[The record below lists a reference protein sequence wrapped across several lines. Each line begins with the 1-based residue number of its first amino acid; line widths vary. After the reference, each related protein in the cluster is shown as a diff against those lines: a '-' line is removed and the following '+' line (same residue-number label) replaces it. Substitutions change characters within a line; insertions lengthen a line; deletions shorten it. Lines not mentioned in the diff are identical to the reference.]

1 MRKTPKI
8 LIIVLALL
16 IGGGTGVFFIVGFAT
31 LGTID
36 ESFTFHYQAVPSSI
50 EELNLDIGIGA
61 IDIRYNT
68 SNTPYIVRIDV
79 DMRLS
84 GLFMSG
90 MGYADFF
97 GPPTSWWQNGTF
109 PPILFRLRQLPHLW
123 LNPASWFKLAH
134 IEINVTLR
142 NDVIYNINAGSG
154 TGSIRL
160 VTPSNVILDDVDL
173 GSGTGS
179 IYMSVSEN
187 TTIQEKVN
195 LDAGTGSISLYGK
208 NTNFTNGLL
217 LDAGTGS
224 IIANLSNSVI
234 GGNIG
239 LSSGTGSIDFR
250 IYHTEYTQNCNWA
263 ISAGTGGIFVG
274 INQHGLMG
282 ANVTGNINTGTGTIN
297 LQYIDTSSSVGASF
311 FGSTGTGSF
320 NRVNTLGFIPG
331 SNPFNS
337 LDFPTTYNYDLN
349 LDTGT
354 GNINV
359 DGSST

>member
-1 MRKTPKI
+1 MRKLPKV
-8 LIIVLALL
+8 LIIVLSLV
-16 IGGGTGVFFIVGFAT
+16 IGGGIGVFFIVGFAT

-36 ESFTFHYQAVPSSI
+36 ESFTFLYQDVPSSI

-61 IDIRYNT
+61 VDIKYNT
-68 SNTPYIVRIDV
+68 SNTPYIVKIDV
-79 DMRLS
+79 DMKLS
-84 GLFMSG
+84 GLFMST
-90 MGYADFF
+90 MGYADLF
-97 GPPTSWWQNGTF
+97 GPTTSWWQNETF
-109 PPILFRLRQLPHLW
+109 PPILFRLKQLPNVW
-123 LNPASWFKLAH
+123 INPASWFKFAN

-142 NDVIYNINAGSG
+142 TDVVHNINAVTG

-160 VTPSNVILDDVDL
+160 ITPNNVILDDVDL
-173 GSGTGS
+173 SSGTGS

-187 TTIQEKVN
+187 NSIQDTLN
-195 LDAGTGSISLYGK
+195 LDAGTGSISLYGRRS
-208 NTNFTNGLL
+208 NFTNGLL
-217 LDAGTGS
+217 IETGTGS
-224 IIANLSNSVI
+224 LIANLSNSIV

-250 IYHTEYTQNCNWA
+250 TYHMEYTHNSNWV
-263 ISAGTGGIFVG
+263 ISAGTGGIFIG
-274 INQHGLMG
+274 INQNSLMG
-282 ANVTGNINTGTGTIN
+282 ANITGNINTGTGTIN
-297 LQYIDTSSSVGASF
+297 LQYIDTSSNVGASF
-311 FGSTGTGSF
+311 YGSTGTGSF

-337 LDFPTTYNYDLN
+337 LDFPTTYNYDFN